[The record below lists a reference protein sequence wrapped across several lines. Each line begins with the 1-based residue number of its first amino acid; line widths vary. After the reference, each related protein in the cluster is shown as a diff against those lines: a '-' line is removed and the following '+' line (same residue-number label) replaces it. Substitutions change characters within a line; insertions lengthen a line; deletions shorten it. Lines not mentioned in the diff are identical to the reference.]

1 MSEFMGEFKAKKV
14 LVTGAS
20 SGIGW
25 HTARQFAAQGANV
38 IAQYNHNEAGGK
50 SLLKHG
56 VVAVVQADLSS
67 SAGVAPLV
75 AAVGDHF
82 AGRVDVL
89 VNNAGGLVERKRIA
103 EMDEALWDRVM
114 NVNLK
119 SVFLVTRAFL
129 PAMLERKD
137 GVIVNVASIAGRHG
151 GGPGA
156 VAYATSKG
164 ALITFTKGLSKEC
177 AASGVRVNAVAPGV
191 IDTPFHEQFSTP
203 AMMEGFV
210 KSIPL
215 GRIGRPE
222 EVADAILYLASPR
235 SSFLI
240 GETIEVNGGQLVD

>member
-56 VVAVVQADLSS
+56 VVAVVQAALSS

-177 AASGVRVNAVAPGV
+177 AA
-191 IDTPFHEQFSTP
+191 
-203 AMMEGFV
+203 
-210 KSIPL
+210 
-215 GRIGRPE
+215 
-222 EVADAILYLASPR
+222 
-235 SSFLI
+235 
-240 GETIEVNGGQLVD
+240 